1 MDDQPTATIEFPG
14 GQCITLL
21 GTAHVSRTSA
31 EAVRAR
37 LASGD
42 HDAVAVEL
50 CPSRHQSLMD
60 PASLE
65 RLDIFQVVRRG
76 QAPMVAA
83 SLALGAYQQ
92 RLAEQFGI
100 EPGADMKA
108 AVETARE
115 DDYPVHLIDRDIGTT
130 LRRIYRNVPWWRRF
144 ALIGS
149 LFGSLISRERISED
163 EVERLKEGDI
173 LESSF
178 SEFASDQSELYQ
190 PLIAER
196 DEYMALRLRQVLSE
210 GQRHILAVIG
220 AGHLAGI
227 RDHLERAAAKA
238 TPVADD
244 APRPAGD
251 GSLPT
256 EANSGQ
262 GATDETSA
270 ALRRLD
276 SVPPPARWPKF
287 IPWIIVALV
296 LIGFII
302 GFSRSSELG
311 WSLITQWVLINGG
324 LSALGAAIALAHP
337 LTVVTAFLAAPL
349 TSLNPTIGAGM
360 VVAAVETVV
369 RRPKVADFSS
379 LRHDAAQPGGWWRN
393 RVTRILLIFILASL
407 GSAAGTYLAGAL
419 IAGRLFG

>member
-1 MDDQPTATIEFPG
+1 MSDQPTATVTFPG
-14 GQCITLL
+14 GQRITLL

-31 EAVRAR
+31 EAVQTH

-108 AVETARE
+108 AVVAARE
-115 DDYPVHLIDRDIGTT
+115 ADYPVHLIDRDIGTT

-144 ALIGS
+144 SLIGA
-149 LFGSLISRERISED
+149 LFGSLLSRDSISEE

-178 SEFASDQSELYQ
+178 SEFATDQGELYE

-196 DEYMALRLRQVLSE
+196 DEYMALRLRQALSD
-210 GQRHILAVIG
+210 GQRHLLAVVG

-227 RDHLERAAAKA
+227 RDHLERAAAAAPGAA
-238 TPVADD
+238 TAD
-244 APRPAGD
+244 APADHENREAGTAD
-251 GSLPT
+251 
-256 EANSGQ
+256 
-262 GATDETSA
+262 GATDEDKETAA
-270 ALRRLD
+270 ALRRLEAI
-276 SVPPPARWPKF
+276 PPPARWPKL
-287 IPWIIVALV
+287 IPWVIAALI
-296 LIGFII
+296 LTGFAI

-311 WSLITQWVLINGG
+311 WSLIGQWVVINGG

-337 LTVVTAFLAAPL
+337 LTVITAFLAAPL

-369 RRPKVADFSS
+369 RRPKVADFST
-379 LRHDAAQPGGWWRN
+379 LRQDAAHPGGWWRN